1 MKRIDTILFALT
13 EGELKILGLE
23 DDPRLEDG
31 KIEIFFKFFDGIAVE
46 CDESGNVPDNPIIL
60 SYAPLKVVHLF
71 REYEKHIAKWNQV
84 RVGEIEP
91 FHVAQYFNRA
101 TRLSNLLHGDTD
113 NGIQF

>member
-1 MKRIDTILFALT
+1 MKRIDTSIFVLS
-13 EGELKILGLE
+13 EDELKTLGLE
-23 DDPRLEDG
+23 NDLRFQEE
-31 KIEIFFKFFDGIAVE
+31 KVEIFFKYFDGIAVE